1 MHSLFIASCNSLCI
15 LLISENVLVLTKYAC
30 AEIWKSKKNTF
41 LGANEVPSPN
51 KGGVHFVSRAL
62 RSIKYRA
69 FITTSFGCL
78 FEPL

>member
-41 LGANEVPSPN
+41 LGANEVPTPH
-51 KGGVHFVSRAL
+51 KGGASFSLPLHSKLARENIANIFF
-62 RSIKYRA
+62 
-69 FITTSFGCL
+69 FIML
-78 FEPL
+78 

>member
-41 LGANEVPSPN
+41 LGANEVPTPH
-51 KGGVHFVSRAL
+51 KGGGQALACPFIVSSL
-62 RSIKYRA
+62 EKI
-69 FITTSFGCL
+69 
-78 FEPL
+78 